1 MYIYICVYMYI
12 YICIYMCI
20 YIYIY
25 INAGFHKWAAIWMV
39 YSLLTKKTLVIWG
52 YLYFRKPPYVHE
64 CAFMT
69 ENPLRRDPVVK
80 VPHKT
85 HQEPLLI
92 DS

>member
-1 MYIYICVYMYI
+1 MGDSINGPQYGWFIVY
-12 YICIYMCI
+12 
-20 YIYIY
+20 
-25 INAGFHKWAAIWMV
+25 N
-39 YSLLTKKTLVIWG
+39 KKTLELMIWG